1 MWKNW
6 KYMLLALVMSVFSW
20 FLVNGQ
26 ETVETVVDMSVIMSN
41 PPKGLMVESGLV
53 DTIRVRLRGP
63 KGLLRTLS
71 GKQLVYDVDA
81 RDFHVGENVVEVDV
95 DRIPVPSAFT
105 IVEIMPNRLSL
116 QVDRIAVKT
125 IPVEVDWIGE
135 LDSYYE
141 FDGVSVEPSEVE
153 IRGPETQLRKII
165 KARITV
171 RENFPRDVP
180 KVWIEHSGLNLP
192 DEIEPDPAQVRIA
205 IKFKPKTKEIW
216 VKIPLN
222 VVAPKSLAVTPRQDY
237 VRLLIDGPLLWYR
250 DNTFRK
256 DISAFLDV
264 PKDIGPGEYDMEYK
278 VVVPDGVK
286 VEKLNPETVGVTIER
301 K

>member
-1 MWKNW
+1 
-6 KYMLLALVMSVFSW
+6 MLLALVMSIFSW

-41 PPKGLMVESGLV
+41 PPKGLMVDSGFV

-95 DRIPVPSAFT
+95 DRIPVPSTFT
-105 IVEIMPNRLSL
+105 IVELMPNRLTL
-116 QVDRIAVKT
+116 QVDRIAEKQ

-135 LDSYYE
+135 LDRYYE
-141 FDGVSVEPSEVE
+141 FEGVSVDPEEVV
-153 IRGPETQLRKII
+153 IRGPETQLRKIV

-171 RENFPRDVP
+171 REDFPRDVP
-180 KVWIEHSGLNLP
+180 KVWVEHSGLNLP
-192 DEIEPDPAQVRIA
+192 DEIEPNPAQVKIA
-205 IKFKPKTKEIW
+205 IRFKPKTKEIW

-222 VVAPKSLAVTPRQDY
+222 VVGPKEYLVTPRQDY
-237 VRLLIDGPLLWYR
+237 VRLLVDGPLIWYR
-250 DNTFRK
+250 DNSFRK
-256 DISAFLDV
+256 DISALLTV
-264 PKDIGPGEYDMEYK
+264 PKDIGPGQYDMQYK
-278 VVVPDGVK
+278 VIVPDGVT
-286 VEKLNPETVGVTIER
+286 VEKLNPETVGVDVER